1 MGYDAREVAKW
12 GIVDW
17 LSNKGEA
24 PLVDMVFNASA
35 DMVDYNLAI
44 MFQSQHCSSNYLRIQ
59 VSPAFMHFIHSL
71 HRIGRFKGADENHPF
86 INSCSFLALGRLHCM
101 TPAFVHKLKSK
112 IGFD

>member
-24 PLVDMVFNASA
+24 PLMDMVFNASA

-44 MFQSQHCSSNYLRIQ
+44 MFQSQQCSSNYLRIQ
-59 VSPAFMHFIHSL
+59 VPPDALYSL
-71 HRIGRFKGADENHPF
+71 LCIVREESSDDRCRSIAVGKFA
-86 INSCSFLALGRLHCM
+86 SL
-101 TPAFVHKLKSK
+101 
-112 IGFD
+112 